1 MNGTRCRVWRAT
13 TPPHSL
19 NTALH
24 RYTPHGQVHIHM
36 LTLGALASARTRSLQ
51 TSHTRSTLP
60 TSHSF
65 PLVITTPIMSCVPNA
80 QHPPWPWR
88 FPREIHAAPP
98 DTRAAHFTEAARR
111 RQARASV
118 SLARRDNPAMAAR
131 SLVMA
136 FFAPL
141 VIGTTITPRAR
152 APTVV
157 PLTQASRGNILT
169 HARNIPDAGGAPW
182 ARGEASRP
190 ERRVRQHMT
199 SDRHGHGRGHALRR
213 DAGNTPAPRRW
224 QHTRFTHQ
232 HTHQHHNE
240 IARQARHTSRAL
252 LYTRCPGPVATL
264 DPQLS
269 LQQKT
274 RHVVRSRLLTSFA

>member
-136 FFAPL
+136 FLPHWSSGQRSHHARARPPWCL
-141 VIGTTITPRAR
+141 SHKRHEATSSHMLGTFRMPVVHHGRVGKPRAR
-152 APTVV
+152 
-157 PLTQASRGNILT
+157 
-169 HARNIPDAGGAPW
+169 
-182 ARGEASRP
+182 
-190 ERRVRQHMT
+190 
-199 SDRHGHGRGHALRR
+199 R
-213 DAGNTPAPRRW
+213 DASANT
-224 QHTRFTHQ
+224 
-232 HTHQHHNE
+232 
-240 IARQARHTSRAL
+240 
-252 LYTRCPGPVATL
+252 
-264 DPQLS
+264 
-269 LQQKT
+269 
-274 RHVVRSRLLTSFA
+274 